1 VPGSAGVETN
11 NLPVSQ
17 FFQIIEG
24 CGLDTWPC
32 APLLDHQWKPMGAPQ
47 GFDRKEVLHRIGT
60 FFLLVGIG
68 LFVIFMASDNAQNV
82 AFEYLCWSL
91 ILVIIGFVF
100 RGQFKKSVAPSG
112 RFSLVKRLMP
122 KAKKEDQG
130 KK

>member
-1 VPGSAGVETN
+1 
-11 NLPVSQ
+11 
-17 FFQIIEG
+17 
-24 CGLDTWPC
+24 
-32 APLLDHQWKPMGAPQ
+32 MGAPQ

-68 LFVIFMASDNAQNV
+68 LLVFFMLSEAAQQV
-82 AFEYLCWSL
+82 TFSYFCWSL
-91 ILVIIGFVF
+91 ILMILGLVF
-100 RGQFKKSVAPSG
+100 RGQFKKNVSPSG

>member
-1 VPGSAGVETN
+1 
-11 NLPVSQ
+11 
-17 FFQIIEG
+17 
-24 CGLDTWPC
+24 
-32 APLLDHQWKPMGAPQ
+32 MGAPQ

-68 LFVIFMASDNAQNV
+68 LFVIFMASDAAQN
-82 AFEYLCWSL
+82 FSLGYLCWSL

>member
-1 VPGSAGVETN
+1 
-11 NLPVSQ
+11 
-17 FFQIIEG
+17 
-24 CGLDTWPC
+24 
-32 APLLDHQWKPMGAPQ
+32 MGAPQ

-68 LFVIFMASDNAQNV
+68 LFIIFMASDAAQN
-82 AFEYLCWSL
+82 FSLGYLCWSM